1 MDAVAKT
8 FSELIATV
16 VAGLLIV
23 LYAIFYAFLFVL
35 FIALMI
41 VIIPFGLL
49 VAIVAILM
57 DCFSEN
63 SKH

>member
-1 MDAVAKT
+1 MDAIVKC
-8 FSELIATV
+8 FSELIAAF

-35 FIALMI
+35 FTALMI
-41 VIIPFGLL
+41 VVIPFGLL

-63 SKH
+63 SKR